1 MSPAPEASGRLEALL
16 RRELGSRRARVE
28 ADGAEREIAVLRVPP
43 DLIPALLDP
52 GRRARIVAE
61 ARRQGFRYA
70 ALDLALERGAGDPL
84 SDRGG
89 ALA

>member
-1 MSPAPEASGRLEALL
+1 MSSAPEASGRLEALL

-28 ADGAEREIAVLRVPP
+28 AEGPEREIAVLRVPP
-43 DLIPALLDP
+43 DLVPALLEP

-70 ALDLALERGAGDPL
+70 ALDLALEGGAGDPL